1 MPSLIK
7 TSDILDVSSV
17 RKSLKAKTG
26 RDMWRSMNELAG
38 TPAFKKYLDVEF
50 PVAADA
56 NDVDR
61 RNFIKL
67 MGASMALAGVTG
79 CTKQPTEHIVP
90 YVNQPESMIPGRPL
104 FFASALPMGGF
115 GRGVLVESHMG
126 RPTKIEGNPDHPGS
140 LGASDVW
147 MQARI
152 LEMYDPDRSQVVK
165 HRGRISTWDHF
176 LAKLKP
182 KMDALVAK
190 EGQGLRILT
199 GDISSPTLSARIA
212 SLKAKYPK
220 AGWHSHEPVSH
231 DANYRGTELAF
242 GEKLEAQY
250 DLKDADVVLTVS
262 SRNHGHTGDGVD
274 DLLDAVAVGIRP
286 RFWIFWI
293 QQTNQPALRELGGNQ
308 HQVVCRAARLRG
320 LVKIKFTADNKII
333 IAATQSD
340 INHLEALEFDPVVD
354 FHGII
359 DITLGI
365 FKVIGEV
372 HHQ

>member
-115 GRGVLVESHMG
+115 GRGVLVESHLG
-126 RPTKIEGNPDHPGS
+126 RPT
-140 LGASDVW
+140 
-147 MQARI
+147 
-152 LEMYDPDRSQVVK
+152 
-165 HRGRISTWDHF
+165 
-176 LAKLKP
+176 
-182 KMDALVAK
+182 
-190 EGQGLRILT
+190 
-199 GDISSPTLSARIA
+199 
-212 SLKAKYPK
+212 
-220 AGWHSHEPVSH
+220 
-231 DANYRGTELAF
+231 
-242 GEKLEAQY
+242 
-250 DLKDADVVLTVS
+250 
-262 SRNHGHTGDGVD
+262 
-274 DLLDAVAVGIRP
+274 
-286 RFWIFWI
+286 
-293 QQTNQPALRELGGNQ
+293 
-308 HQVVCRAARLRG
+308 
-320 LVKIKFTADNKII
+320 
-333 IAATQSD
+333 
-340 INHLEALEFDPVVD
+340 
-354 FHGII
+354 
-359 DITLGI
+359 
-365 FKVIGEV
+365 
-372 HHQ
+372 